1 MKLLKSIDVEAYKK
15 NDLTRYWLDQFS
27 RPGDMDLICQKWL
40 WESAPKR
47 FIFEQIYGD
56 LFADGAMRQR
66 ILDIGG
72 GLTCF
77 TRELATRHNYH
88 LVDVL
93 AHDDIKFVSSLTEE
107 LGQDCVHPVDWFVF
121 EGGEYDLV
129 TANDIFP
136 NVDQRFEI
144 FLTRFLPQC
153 RRLRVSLTWYD
164 QPRFYKTRRMDGD
177 EIFFMQAWDR
187 RQLATVLEKFASSIL
202 EYDPNELYTTQSSL
216 YANGR
221 QVCLV
226 EFIGGLG

>member
-1 MKLLKSIDVEAYKK
+1 MQLVKSADVEAYLK
-15 NDLTRYWLDQFS
+15 NDLTKFRLDQFS
-27 RPGDMDLICQKWL
+27 RPGDEDLTCQKWL
-40 WESAPKR
+40 RESAPKR
-47 FIFEQIYGD
+47 FIFERIYGD
-56 LFADGAMRQR
+56 LLVEGATYQR

-77 TRELATRHNYH
+77 TRELATRHKYH

-93 AHDDIKFVSSLTEE
+93 AHDDMKFVSALTEE
-107 LGQDCVHPVDWFVF
+107 LGQDYVSPVDWFVF
-121 EGGEYDLV
+121 GGGAYDLV
-129 TANDIFP
+129 IANDIFP
-136 NVDQRFEI
+136 NVDQRLDI
-144 FLTRFLPQC
+144 FLTQFLPQC
-153 RRLRVSLTWYD
+153 RRLRVVLTWYD

-187 RQLATVLEKFASSIL
+187 RQLITVLEKFASSIL

-226 EFIGGLG
+226 EFVGGLR